1 MKLIYP
7 LALFTTYVVATKVPL
22 QKRQTL
28 RQQLKNEDPGLLEL
42 LHKKQQKFLRR
53 KYSGQNILTDDHDEP
68 LINYL
73 DAQYYGPIK
82 IGTPGQDFTVIFDTG
97 SSNLWVP
104 SVACLE
110 KDNNIGTLPCRTHNT
125 YNSSLSSTY
134 VADGN
139 PFVLRYGTG
148 QLKGFDSIDTVTF
161 GGDIAVQNQKFGEAV
176 SEPGIT
182 FVAAKFDGIFGL
194 GYPELAVHKNLPPF
208 NNAWE
213 QNLVQENLF
222 SFYLNRDPEGEVG
235 GIIDFGGM
243 DPDYYKPDTTNWFA
257 LTRELYWQ
265 IEMDSVTVN
274 DNTGSQLAIACEGS
288 CQAIVDSGT
297 SVITGPEEET
307 DKINEAIGAIRFIAG
322 EWLVRCNKIPTMPN
336 VTFNLNGIPYT
347 LTPEQYVLQI
357 TQDGQ
362 TQCISGFMG
371 LDIPPP
377 SGPLWILGDAFMG
390 QYYTTFD
397 FENNR
402 VGISELGSGMNKL
415 SFSIFCLGLLTVIL

>member
-1 MKLIYP
+1 MKLLVP
-7 LALFTTYVVATKVPL
+7 FLVAASATKVHL
-22 QKRQTL
+22 TKKQTL
-28 RQQLKNEDPGLLEL
+28 RQQLKQENPEL
-42 LHKKQQKFLRR
+42 LISLHEKSQNFLKR
-53 KYSGQNILTDDHDEP
+53 KYSGLRNLKDDHDQP

-73 DAQYYGPIK
+73 DAQYYGPIQ

-110 KDNNIGTLPCRTHNT
+110 KENNIGTLPCRTHNT
-125 YNSSLSSTY
+125 YNASLSATY
-134 VADGN
+134 QEDGT

-148 QLKGFDSIDTVTF
+148 QLKGFDSIDVVTF
-161 GGDIAVQNQKFGEAV
+161 GGDIAVQNQLFGEAV

-194 GYPELAVHKNLPPF
+194 GYPELAVHKNMPPF

-213 QNLVQENLF
+213 QGLVQGNLF

-243 DPDYYKPDTTNWFA
+243 DPDYYVADSLNWFPI
-257 LTRELYWQ
+257 TRQLYWQ
-265 IEMDSVTVN
+265 IEMTSVVVN
-274 DNTGSQLAIACEGS
+274 DDTGNQLAIACDGT

-307 DKINEAIGAIRFIAG
+307 DKINEAIGAIKFIAG
-322 EWLVRCNKIPTMPN
+322 EWLVRCKNIPTMPDI
-336 VTFNLNGIPYT
+336 TFNIGGQSYT
-347 LTPEQYVLQI
+347 LTAEQYVLQV

-402 VGISELGSGMNKL
+402 VGIADLAN
-415 SFSIFCLGLLTVIL
+415 GL